1 MGAFPS
7 MKIVLLGFGEA
18 GQAFARGWDEPLRSR
33 TVAYDIK
40 LHDHG
45 ARDEIAGACAAIGV
59 ACVEELSA
67 ALAGASHIFSLVT
80 ADRANEAAS
89 QAAAH
94 LEAGACFLDCN
105 SCSPA
110 TKRASQEAIAAAGG
124 RYVDVAVMAPVA
136 AALHR
141 TPLLLSGR
149 HAAEACAALRG
160 FDMRPSVAG
169 DKVGEASAI
178 KMLRSVMVKGLEALT
193 AECMLAARR
202 AGVEDAVLASLQAS
216 DPHWNWADR
225 AAYNLERMMVHGERR
240 AAEMEEVANTIAEL
254 GLPSRM
260 AQATALWQRELA
272 ALGLDGGAADV
283 ASRTDRILRC
293 LKS

>member
-1 MGAFPS
+1 MGAFSS
-7 MKIVLLGFGEA
+7 MKIVFLGFGEA
-18 GQAFARGWDEPLRSR
+18 GRAFARGWDEALRAR
-33 TVAYDIK
+33 ATTWDIK
-40 LHDHG
+40 LDDPATRG
-45 ARDEIAGACAAIGV
+45 EIAGACAAIGV
-59 ACVEELSA
+59 ACAQTLSE
-67 ALAGASHIFSLVT
+67 ALDGASHIFSLVT
-80 ADRANEAAS
+80 ADRAREAAA

-94 LEAGACFLDCN
+94 LDAGALFLDCN

-110 TKRASQEAIAAAGG
+110 TKRASQATIEAAGG

-160 FDMRPSVAG
+160 FGMRPAVAG

-178 KMLRSVMVKGLEALT
+178 KMLRSVMIKGLEALT

-216 DPHWNWADR
+216 DPQWNWADR
-225 AAYNLERMMVHGERR
+225 AAYNLERMMVHGARR

-260 AQATALWQRELA
+260 AEATALWQREIA
-272 ALGLDGGAADV
+272 ALGLDGGGAGV
-283 ASRTDRILRC
+283 AGRTDRILRC
-293 LKS
+293 LKN

>member
-18 GQAFARGWDEPLRSR
+18 GRAFARGWDEPLRSR

-45 ARDEIAGACAAIGV
+45 ARDDIAGACAAIGV

-94 LEAGACFLDCN
+94 LEAGAFFLDCN

-110 TKRASQEAIAAAGG
+110 TKKASEETIAATGG

-149 HAAEACAALRG
+149 HAAEAYAALQG
-160 FDMRPSVAG
+160 FDMRPSIAG

-202 AGVEDAVLASLQAS
+202 AGVEEAVLASLQAS

-225 AAYNLERMMVHGERR
+225 AAYNLERMMVHGARR

-260 AQATALWQRELA
+260 AQAIALWQRELA